1 MKRLLFFCMVLQLG
15 SYASGADKV
24 PGKKDRDWITNNRPV
39 EDIVIRGKVVNEN
52 GDAIAGVNVQAKG
65 FPKTVVTDNKGNYM
79 LVVQSET
86 AEIVFSYAGYATQT
100 IKVEKARVLNVKLV
114 PDARDMDE
122 VVVTALGI
130 KREQRALGYA
140 VTTVKG
146 EELTE
151 ALSNNWMDALSG
163 KVAGLNLLRSN
174 AGPVGGTKIILRGE
188 NNLTGENEAL
198 IVVDGVVINSGS
210 GRRTGSSAA
219 YGTGSDNMPVDYGSG
234 MDDIN
239 PEDIA
244 SLTVLKGPSAAALYG
259 SRAANGA
266 IIITTKAGNKKGK
279 GIGITLNSNASM
291 ESVNRW
297 PDLQYEYG
305 QGLNGAAHYSY
316 GTTVDGP
323 STSGTSSAYGPKFDG
338 QYFFQYDPVR
348 QTVGTERTL
357 WRPYENNSTDFFET
371 GRTLTNTISIDGGSD
386 KTSARFSATNVNNTW
401 IVPNTG
407 YKRTT
412 LALSVNSKVTDKLT
426 VAAKVNYGNRNSDNL
441 PGAGYGNQS
450 LMYWFIFWQP
460 NADVNWLKNYWVNG
474 QELKK
479 IAYPYS
485 TFPENP
491 YAISYEFINGNN
503 RHTLNGNAQVNYQF
517 TKSFNGM
524 VRASID
530 QTSEDRFQNR
540 PYDAG
545 SRLPEGSHR
554 SQDIFSREAT
564 IDFMFKYAK
573 QITKNFDFSATAG
586 GSTLRNQF
594 RMTSLISDGLTFPGV
609 YNHNNSKYGVKTGQE
624 IQNFETNS
632 FYYLVTGGYKN
643 FLFADVTGRWDWWS
657 TLATPQFPD
666 KKVWSFYPSFNAS
679 FVLSEVV
686 NLPAVF
692 DFVKLR
698 GTMSGVGSGV
708 QRPYMT
714 QNYYESPN
722 TLIGGALTNGS
733 NLANPFINP
742 LRTRSFEVG
751 TDIRMFKS
759 RVSLDVAVYR
769 GNTFNQHLYRVIDA
783 AAGARTRLTNIG
795 EVSNSGIEIGLTTK
809 QLESKTGLN
818 WSTSFTFSMNRN
830 RIEQLADSSIVLQ
843 QRSIGASQIVG
854 KVGGS
859 LGDMYGIGYQRAP
872 DGQII
877 YDATTGYALLT
888 SDVIYLGNTIPKGR
902 ASIGNTFSYKGFRLN
917 FLFDTQWGGVGHS
930 QTNHK
935 LSEQGKLKQTLP
947 GRYSGI
953 IGEGVVLTADGK
965 YVPNTTIATNID
977 EYYRT
982 HWGSNQGEGNTF
994 PTDFIK
1000 FREARIDYTFE
1011 KKVVTKLGLQKAA
1024 VGIYGRN
1031 LFIWSKWPAFDPEF
1045 GTLDGSDIVKGFEIA
1060 QFPSTRSIGVNLVV
1074 TF

>member
-1 MKRLLFFCMVLQLG
+1 MKRLLFLCMVLQLG
-15 SYASGADKV
+15 SYANGADKV
-24 PGKKDRDWITNNRPV
+24 PDKRNPDQINRPV
-39 EDIVIRGKVVNEN
+39 EDIVIRGKVVNDN
-52 GDAIAGVNVQAKG
+52 GDPITGVNVQAKG
-65 FPKTVVTDNKGNYM
+65 FNKTVITDAKGNYM
-79 LVVQSET
+79 MVVQSET
-86 AEIVFSYAGYATQT
+86 AEIVFSYAGYETQT
-100 IKVEKARVLNVKLV
+100 IKVNRARVLNVKLV
-114 PDARDMDE
+114 PDSRNMDE

-130 KREQRALGYA
+130 KRDQKALGYA

-219 YGTGSDNMPVDYGSG
+219 YGTSSDNMPVDYGSG

-239 PEDIA
+239 PEDIE

-279 GIGITLNSNASM
+279 GIGITLNSNASF

-297 PDLQYEYG
+297 PDMQYEYG

-316 GTTVDGP
+316 GGTTDDGP
-323 STSGTSSAYGPKFDG
+323 STSGTSSAYGPRFDG
-338 QYFFQYDPVR
+338 QSFYQYDPVT
-348 QTVGTERTL
+348 QKIGTQRTP
-357 WRPYENNSTDFFET
+357 WKAYDNITEFFET
-371 GRTLTNTISIDGGSD
+371 GRTLTNTVSIDGGSD
-386 KTSARFSATNVNNTW
+386 RTAARFSVTNVNNTW
-401 IVPNTG
+401 IMPNTG

-412 LALSVNSKVTDKLT
+412 VALSVNSKVTDKLT
-426 VAAKVNYGNRNSDNL
+426 VSAKVNYGNRNSDNL

-479 IAYPYS
+479 IAYPFS
-485 TFPENP
+485 SFPENP

-517 TKSFNGM
+517 SKTFNAM

-554 SQDIFSREAT
+554 SQDIFSREASV
-564 IDFMFKYAK
+564 DFMLKYAK
-573 QITKNFDFSATAG
+573 KLNKDIDFSATAG

-594 RMTSLISDGLTFPGV
+594 RMTSLFSDGLTFPGV
-609 YNHNNSKYGVKTGQE
+609 YNHNNAKYGVKTGQE

-643 FLFADVTGRWDWWS
+643 FLFADITGRWDWWS
-657 TLATPQFPD
+657 TLASPQFPD
-666 KKVWSFYPSFNAS
+666 KKVWGFYPSYNAS
-679 FVLSEVV
+679 FILSEVV

-692 DFVKLR
+692 DYVKLR
-698 GTMSGVGSGV
+698 ATMSGVGSGV

-722 TLIGGALTNGS
+722 TLIGGALTNTS
-733 NLANPFINP
+733 NLSNPLINP

-759 RVSLDVAVYR
+759 RVSLDVAVYK
-769 GNTFNQHLYRVIDA
+769 GNTFNQHLYRIIDA
-783 AAGARTRLTNIG
+783 ASGARTRLTNIG

-809 QLESKTGLN
+809 QLVSKKGLN
-818 WSTSFTFSMNRN
+818 WSTTFTFSMNRN
-830 RIEQLADSSIVLQ
+830 RIEELADSSIVLQ

-859 LGDMYGIGYQRAP
+859 LGDMYGIGYRRAP

-877 YDATTGYALLT
+877 YDANTGYALLT
-888 SDVIYLGNTIPKGR
+888 EDVVYLGNTIPKGK
-902 ASIGNTFSYKGFRLN
+902 ASVANNFSYKGFRLS
-917 FLFDTQWGGVGHS
+917 FMFDTQWGGVGHS

-935 LSEQGKLKQTLP
+935 MSEQGKLKQTLP

-953 IGEGVVLTADGK
+953 IGKGVVQTADGK
-965 YVPNTTIATNID
+965 FVPNTTIATNID

-1000 FREARIDYTFE
+1000 FREARVDYTFE
-1011 KKVVTKLGLQKAA
+1011 KKVITKLGLQKASIG
-1024 VGIYGRN
+1024 VYGRN

>member
-1 MKRLLFFCMVLQLG
+1 MKRLLFLCMVLQLC
-15 SYASGADKV
+15 SYANGNDRVPDKKNEM
-24 PGKKDRDWITNNRPV
+24 PGINHRAV

-52 GDAIAGVNVQAKG
+52 GDPIENVNVQAKG
-65 FPKTVVTDNKGNYM
+65 FTKTVFTDKKGNYM

-86 AEIVFSYAGYATQT
+86 AEIMFSYAGYTTQI
-100 IKVEKARVLNVKLV
+100 IKVEKARVLNVKMMT
-114 PDARDMDE
+114 DSKDMDE

-130 KREQRALGYA
+130 KREQKALGYA

-198 IVVDGVVINSGS
+198 IVVDGVVLNAGS
-210 GRRTGSSAA
+210 GRRTGSSAV

-239 PEDIA
+239 PEDIE

-279 GIGITLNSNASM
+279 GIGVTLNSNASM
-291 ESVNRW
+291 ESINRM
-297 PDLQYEYG
+297 PDMQYEYG

-316 GTTVDGP
+316 GATVDGA
-323 STSGTSSAYGPKFDG
+323 STSGTSSAYGPRFDG
-338 QYFFQYDPVR
+338 QSFFQYDPVT
-348 QTVGTERTL
+348 QTVGKERTP
-357 WRPYENNSTDFFET
+357 WVAYDNIGDFFET
-371 GRTLTNTISIDGGSD
+371 GKTLTNTVSIDGGSD
-386 KTSARFSATNVNNTW
+386 KTSARFSVTNVQNTW
-401 IVPNTG
+401 IMPNTG

-426 VAAKVNYGNRNSDNL
+426 VSAKVNYGNRNSDNL

-474 QELKK
+474 QELRK

-517 TKSFNGM
+517 SKSFNAM

-530 QTSEDRFQNR
+530 QSSEDRFQNR

-554 SQDIFSREAT
+554 SQDIFSREVSV
-564 IDFMFKYAK
+564 DFMMKYAK
-573 QITKNFDFSATAG
+573 KIGKHIDFSATGG
-586 GSTLRNQF
+586 GSTLRNNY

-609 YNHNNSKYGVKTGQE
+609 YNHNNSKYGVKTDQRIE
-624 IQNFETNS
+624 NLETNS
-632 FYYLVTGGYKN
+632 FYYLITGGYKN
-643 FLFADVTGRWDWWS
+643 FLFADITGRWDWWS
-657 TLATPQFPD
+657 TLAAPQFPD
-666 KKVWSFYPSFNAS
+666 KKVWGFYPSYNAS
-679 FVLSEVV
+679 FILSEVV
-686 NLPAVF
+686 RFPSMF

-698 GTMSGVGSGV
+698 ATMSGVGSGV
-708 QRPYMT
+708 QRTYMT
-714 QNYYESPN
+714 QNYFESPN
-722 TLIGGALTNGS
+722 TLIGGSLTNAR
-733 NLANPFINP
+733 NLANPLINP

-751 TDIRMFKS
+751 TDIRMFKG
-759 RVSLDVAVYR
+759 RVSLDVAAYK
-769 GNTFNQHLYRVIDA
+769 GNSFNQHLYRVIDA
-783 AAGARTRLTNIG
+783 AAGALTRLTNIG
-795 EVSNSGIEIGLTTK
+795 QVSNTGLEIGLTTK
-809 QLESKTGLN
+809 QLVSKKGLN
-818 WSTSFTFSMNRN
+818 WTTSFTFSTNRN
-830 RIEQLADSSIVLQ
+830 RIEELADSSIVLQ

-859 LGDMYGIGYQRAP
+859 MGDMYGIGYQRAP

-888 SDVIYLGNTIPKGR
+888 QEVVYLGNTIPKGR
-902 ASIGNTFSYKGFRLN
+902 ASIGNTFTYRGFRLN

-935 LSEQGKLKQTLP
+935 MSEQGKLKATLP

-953 IGEGVVLTADGK
+953 IGDGVVLTADGK

-1000 FREARIDYTFE
+1000 FREARVDYTFE
-1011 KKVVTKLGLQKAA
+1011 KKVVAKLGLQKAS

-1045 GTLDGSDIVKGFEIA
+1045 GTLDGSDIVKGFEIS
-1060 QFPSTRSIGVNLVV
+1060 QFPSTRSVGVNLVV